1 MTSMRT
7 SVHDAD
13 ALPRFP
19 KLTYIISAEITRGVR
34 RDAKNAVR
42 FTICLDKPACLGYTD
57 YRLFRIPYR
66 RFRLSDGETVF
77 FFAKPAAGQA
87 LDIFTAEAD
96 FCLRR
101 LFMNFGLTLTEVL
114 LMFAYAVPGYLLV
127 KSRLVGEKA
136 IPGFAALLMYVLQPC
151 LCIDSFRQITYTPEA
166 FSRMAWFFIICLVLQ
181 ALSAA
186 AIYAVSRLVM
196 GERFAADTSSRIA
209 VIAGVAGNVG
219 FMGVPL
225 LRALLPDY
233 PEASALSAMFFLAM
247 GLLCWTVGSACI
259 TGDVRHMSFKRAFL
273 NPPVIALA
281 VALPLFFTNTRL
293 PASIADPIGLLADMT
308 TPVCMLI
315 LGMRFATFPIR
326 EIFSERVIYPTAL
339 VKLILFPLASYAVVR
354 FLPFPAEMK
363 AALVIMAACPTANV
377 VLSLSEPY
385 GAGQKTSSLIVLSS
399 TVFCIFTIPLV
410 LLVL

>member
-1 MTSMRT
+1 MRT

-42 FTICLDKPACLGYTD
+42 FTICLDKPACFGYTD

-151 LCIDSFRQITYTPEA
+151 LCIDSFRQITYTY
-166 FSRMAWFFIICLVLQ
+166 V
-181 ALSAA
+181 
-186 AIYAVSRLVM
+186 
-196 GERFAADTSSRIA
+196 
-209 VIAGVAGNVG
+209 
-219 FMGVPL
+219 
-225 LRALLPDY
+225 
-233 PEASALSAMFFLAM
+233 
-247 GLLCWTVGSACI
+247 
-259 TGDVRHMSFKRAFL
+259 
-273 NPPVIALA
+273 
-281 VALPLFFTNTRL
+281 
-293 PASIADPIGLLADMT
+293 
-308 TPVCMLI
+308 
-315 LGMRFATFPIR
+315 
-326 EIFSERVIYPTAL
+326 
-339 VKLILFPLASYAVVR
+339 
-354 FLPFPAEMK
+354 
-363 AALVIMAACPTANV
+363 
-377 VLSLSEPY
+377 
-385 GAGQKTSSLIVLSS
+385 
-399 TVFCIFTIPLV
+399 
-410 LLVL
+410 

>member
-1 MTSMRT
+1 
-7 SVHDAD
+7 
-13 ALPRFP
+13 
-19 KLTYIISAEITRGVR
+19 
-34 RDAKNAVR
+34 
-42 FTICLDKPACLGYTD
+42 
-57 YRLFRIPYR
+57 
-66 RFRLSDGETVF
+66 
-77 FFAKPAAGQA
+77 
-87 LDIFTAEAD
+87 
-96 FCLRR
+96 
-101 LFMNFGLTLTEVL
+101 MNFGLTLTEVL

-196 GERFAADTSSRIA
+196 GERFAA
-209 VIAGVAGNVG
+209 G
-219 FMGVPL
+219 
-225 LRALLPDY
+225 LLPRGSRLL
-233 PEASALSAMFFLAM
+233 PEWREMSDLWACRCFARFCRIIRRHPRFPRCSSCD
-247 GLLCWTVGSACI
+247 GITLLDGRRGMHNRRCAPH
-259 TGDVRHMSFKRAFL
+259 DFKRAFL

-326 EIFSERVIYPTAL
+326 ESFRDV
-339 VKLILFPLASYAVVR
+339 SYIR
-354 FLPFPAEMK
+354 QR
-363 AALVIMAACPTANV
+363 
-377 VLSLSEPY
+377 S
-385 GAGQKTSSLIVLSS
+385 
-399 TVFCIFTIPLV
+399 
-410 LLVL
+410 

>member
-1 MTSMRT
+1 
-7 SVHDAD
+7 
-13 ALPRFP
+13 
-19 KLTYIISAEITRGVR
+19 
-34 RDAKNAVR
+34 
-42 FTICLDKPACLGYTD
+42 
-57 YRLFRIPYR
+57 
-66 RFRLSDGETVF
+66 
-77 FFAKPAAGQA
+77 
-87 LDIFTAEAD
+87 
-96 FCLRR
+96 
-101 LFMNFGLTLTEVL
+101 MNFGLTLTEVL

-247 GLLCWTVGSACI
+247 GLLCWTVGAACI

-326 EIFSERVIYPTAL
+326 ESFRDGHISDSARKAYSVSACVICGRAFYVVSRGDEGRSCDNGSLPDGECRTQPVRALRSGAENLVADRAFVNGVLHFHDSSCSSRAVKKGKFLRSFS
-339 VKLILFPLASYAVVR
+339 
-354 FLPFPAEMK
+354 
-363 AALVIMAACPTANV
+363 
-377 VLSLSEPY
+377 
-385 GAGQKTSSLIVLSS
+385 
-399 TVFCIFTIPLV
+399 
-410 LLVL
+410 

>member
-233 PEASALSAMFFLAM
+233 PEAVVFSAVFSLSMNIL
-247 GLLCWTVGSACI
+247 GWSLGSAII
-259 TGDVRHMSFKRAFL
+259 TNDRKYMSVKKIFL
-273 NPPVIALA
+273 NPA
-281 VALPLFFTNTRL
+281 VLSLLVAIPLFVSGVEL
-293 PASIADPIGLLADMT
+293 PSQLDNMITVLARMT
-308 TPVCMLI
+308 TPLCMIIMGMRLATESLKAVFGRISQYGIIFIKQIIFPLLALLI
-315 LGMRFATFPIR
+315 LLPLPIDQNMR
-326 EIFSERVIYPTAL
+326 
-339 VKLILFPLASYAVVR
+339 ASLYIMCCCPVASVVLN
-354 FLPFPAEMK
+354 FAEM
-363 AALVIMAACPTANV
+363 L
-377 VLSLSEPY
+377 
-385 GAGQKTSSLIVLSS
+385 GAGQDDAAN
-399 TVFCIFTIPLV
+399 LV
-410 LLVL
+410 LLGTSLSALTIPVMVLIL

>member
-1 MTSMRT
+1 
-7 SVHDAD
+7 
-13 ALPRFP
+13 
-19 KLTYIISAEITRGVR
+19 
-34 RDAKNAVR
+34 
-42 FTICLDKPACLGYTD
+42 
-57 YRLFRIPYR
+57 
-66 RFRLSDGETVF
+66 
-77 FFAKPAAGQA
+77 
-87 LDIFTAEAD
+87 
-96 FCLRR
+96 
-101 LFMNFGLTLTEVL
+101 MNFGLTLTEVL

-247 GLLCWTVGSACI
+247 VNSA
-259 TGDVRHMSFKRAFL
+259 GRSARQA
-273 NPPVIALA
+273 
-281 VALPLFFTNTRL
+281 
-293 PASIADPIGLLADMT
+293 
-308 TPVCMLI
+308 
-315 LGMRFATFPIR
+315 
-326 EIFSERVIYPTAL
+326 
-339 VKLILFPLASYAVVR
+339 
-354 FLPFPAEMK
+354 
-363 AALVIMAACPTANV
+363 
-377 VLSLSEPY
+377 
-385 GAGQKTSSLIVLSS
+385 
-399 TVFCIFTIPLV
+399 
-410 LLVL
+410 

>member
-7 SVHDAD
+7 AVHDAD

-19 KLTYIISAEITRGVR
+19 KLTDIISAEITRGVR

-42 FTICLDKPACLGYTD
+42 FTICLDKPACFGYTD

-87 LDIFTAEAD
+87 LDIFTAEVD

-247 GLLCWTVGSACI
+247 GILCWTVGSACI

-293 PASIADPIGLLADMT
+293 PASIADPIGLLADIT

-315 LGMRFATFPIR
+315 L
-326 EIFSERVIYPTAL
+326 
-339 VKLILFPLASYAVVR
+339 
-354 FLPFPAEMK
+354 
-363 AALVIMAACPTANV
+363 
-377 VLSLSEPY
+377 
-385 GAGQKTSSLIVLSS
+385 
-399 TVFCIFTIPLV
+399 
-410 LLVL
+410 

>member
-1 MTSMRT
+1 
-7 SVHDAD
+7 
-13 ALPRFP
+13 
-19 KLTYIISAEITRGVR
+19 
-34 RDAKNAVR
+34 
-42 FTICLDKPACLGYTD
+42 
-57 YRLFRIPYR
+57 
-66 RFRLSDGETVF
+66 
-77 FFAKPAAGQA
+77 
-87 LDIFTAEAD
+87 
-96 FCLRR
+96 
-101 LFMNFGLTLTEVL
+101 
-114 LMFAYAVPGYLLV
+114 
-127 KSRLVGEKA
+127 
-136 IPGFAALLMYVLQPC
+136 
-151 LCIDSFRQITYTPEA
+151 
-166 FSRMAWFFIICLVLQ
+166 
-181 ALSAA
+181 
-186 AIYAVSRLVM
+186 M

-377 VLSLSEPY
+377 VLSLSELY